1 MSQEF
6 QERISI
12 DPKVMAGKP
21 VIRGT
26 RIPVDL
32 VVRMVAQGIQTDEIL
47 ADYPIL
53 CREDIQAAVA
63 YTTMSNQIAPSDL
76 VRLIE
81 LAHEAGL
88 TYLALFGSAARG
100 EAGPNSDVDLAVR
113 FGRRMTLFGL
123 ADLQRQFQ
131 EVVKKPVD
139 LIPVDDI
146 YPFMRESLER
156 DRIVLLDTMAELE
169 I

>member
-1 MSQEF
+1 MPQEF

-32 VVRMVAQGIQTDEIL
+32 VVRMIVQGIQIDEIL
-47 ADYPIL
+47 ADYPTL

-113 FGRRMTLFGL
+113 FGRHMTLFGL
-123 ADLQRQFQ
+123 TDLKRRFQ
-131 EVVKKPVD
+131 EIVKKPVD
-139 LIPVDDI
+139 LIPVDDV
-146 YPFMRESLER
+146 YPFMQETLER
-156 DRIVLLDTMAELE
+156 DRIVLLNIMTKTAT
-169 I
+169 